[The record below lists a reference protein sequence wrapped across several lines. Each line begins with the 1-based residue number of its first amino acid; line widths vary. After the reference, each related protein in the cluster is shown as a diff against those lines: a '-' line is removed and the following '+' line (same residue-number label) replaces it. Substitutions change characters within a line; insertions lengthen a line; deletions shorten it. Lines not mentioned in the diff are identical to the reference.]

1 MKVEMISEIVAI
13 FRRWNTKL
21 LRQPIFLF
29 FSLIQPLVWFLLFTQ
44 AFSSIGNIPIPG
56 TIPTPGAASALEF
69 YTSTKSYITF
79 FTAAV
84 IIQTIASSALQAG
97 IGLVNDLDSG
107 FMDKMRVAPISK
119 SAILFGKLFSDAIST
134 IIQVAIILLIGLALG
149 VNIAS
154 GILGVLMI
162 MAVAATFGIAWSG
175 ISLFVALTTKSSQT
189 TLSVG
194 LLTTF
199 PLLFLSASVMP
210 LQLLP
215 GWVQQVAKVNPFT
228 YIAQALQNLIIKGFI
243 WDSIGY
249 AFIAILIIGII
260 SLGAST
266 LVFRKKIS

>member
-1 MKVEMISEIVAI
+1 MEWASEVVAV

-44 AFSSIGNIPIPG
+44 AFSAIGNLAIPQPG
-56 TIPTPGAASALEF
+56 GLVKTFKDFTG
-69 YTSTKSYITF
+69 TSSYITF

-97 IGLVNDLDSG
+97 IGLVNDIDSG

-119 SAILFGKLFSDAIST
+119 SSILFGKLFSDAIST
-134 IIQVAIILLIGLALG
+134 IIQVIIILLIGLALG
-149 VNIAS
+149 VSVAS
-154 GILGVLMI
+154 GLLGVLMI
-162 MAVAATFGIAWSG
+162 LVIASTFGIAWSG
-175 ISLFVALTTKSSQT
+175 ISIFVALTTRSSQT

-210 LQLLP
+210 LELLP

-228 YIAQALQNLIIKGFI
+228 YIAQAFQNLIIKGFV
-243 WDSIGY
+243 WDSVGY
-249 AFIAILIIGII
+249 AFVAILIIGII
-260 SLGAST
+260 SLGASI
-266 LVFRKKIS
+266 LVFRKKVS

>member
-1 MKVEMISEIVAI
+1 MEAASEISAI

-44 AFSSIGNIPIPG
+44 AFSSIGKLAIPQQGGLPPLTFQNLTG
-56 TIPTPGAASALEF
+56 TS
-69 YTSTKSYITF
+69 SYITF

-134 IIQVAIILLIGLALG
+134 IIEVIIILVIGLALG

-154 GILGVLMI
+154 GVLGVLLI
-162 MAVAATFGIAWSG
+162 LAIAATFGIAWSG

-210 LQLLP
+210 IELLP
-215 GWVQQVAKVNPFT
+215 SWVQTVARVNPFT
-228 YIAQALQNLIIKGFI
+228 YIAQAFQNLIIKGFV
-243 WDSIGY
+243 WDSVGY
-249 AFIAILIIGII
+249 AFIAILIIGAL
-260 SLGAST
+260 SLGASI

>member
-1 MKVEMISEIVAI
+1 LKMEMISEIVAI

-44 AFSSIGNIPIPG
+44 AFSAIGDIPVFKTLTG
-56 TIPTPGAASALEF
+56 TN
-69 YTSTKSYITF
+69 SYITF

-134 IIQVAIILLIGLALG
+134 IIQVVIILFIGLALG

-154 GILGVLMI
+154 GVVGVLMI
-162 MAVAATFGIAWSG
+162 LVIAATFGIAWSG
-175 ISLFVALTTKSSQT
+175 ISLFIALTTKSSQT

-215 GWVQQVAKVNPFT
+215 SWVQQVAKVNPFT
-228 YIAQALQNLIIKGFI
+228 YIAQAFQNLIIRGFV

-249 AFIAILIIGII
+249 AFIAILIIGVI
-260 SLGAST
+260 SLGASI
-266 LVFRKKIS
+266 LVFRKKVS

>member
-1 MKVEMISEIVAI
+1 MEWASEVAAI
-13 FRRWNTKL
+13 FRRWNVKL
-21 LRQPIFLF
+21 LRQPIYLF

-44 AFSSIGNIPIPG
+44 AFSAIGNIREGPVTFESLTG
-56 TIPTPGAASALEF
+56 TS
-69 YTSTKSYITF
+69 SYITF

-97 IGLVNDLDSG
+97 IGLVNDFDSG

-119 SAILFGKLFSDAIST
+119 TAILFGKLFSDAIST
-134 IIQVAIILLIGLALG
+134 VIQVMIILVIGLVLG
-149 VNIAS
+149 VSIAS

-162 MAVAATFGIAWSG
+162 LAIAAAFGIAWSG
-175 ISLFVALTTKSSQT
+175 ISLFVALATKSSQT

-210 LQLLP
+210 LELLP
-215 GWVQQVAKVNPFT
+215 TWVQQVAKINPFT
-228 YIAQALQNLIIKGFI
+228 YIARAFQNLVIEGFV

-249 AFIAILIIGII
+249 AFIAILIIGAV
-260 SLGAST
+260 SLGASI
-266 LVFRKKIS
+266 LVFRKKVS

>member
-1 MKVEMISEIVAI
+1 LKMEMASEIKAI
-13 FRRWNTKL
+13 FNRWNTKL

-44 AFSSIGNIPIPG
+44 AFSAIGSIPLFQADAG
-56 TIPTPGAASALEF
+56 TS
-69 YTSTKSYITF
+69 SYVTF

-97 IGLVNDLDSG
+97 IGIVNDLDSG

-134 IIQVAIILLIGLALG
+134 MVQVIIILLIGLGIG
-149 VNIAS
+149 VRIAS
-154 GILGVLMI
+154 GVLGVLMI
-162 MAVAATFGIAWSG
+162 LVLAATFGITWSG
-175 ISLFVALTTKSSQT
+175 ISIFVALTTKSSQT

-215 GWVQQVAKVNPFT
+215 TNGVQQVAKVNPFT
-228 YIAQALQNLIIKGFI
+228 YIAQAFQNLIIKGFI

-249 AFIAILIIGII
+249 AFIAIAIIGII
-260 SLGAST
+260 SLGASI

>member
-1 MKVEMISEIVAI
+1 MELATEISAI

-44 AFSSIGNIPIPG
+44 AFSAIGNIPAFKTFTG
-56 TIPTPGAASALEF
+56 TS
-69 YTSTKSYITF
+69 SYITF

-97 IGLVNDLDSG
+97 IGLVNDFDSG

-134 IIQVAIILLIGLALG
+134 IIQVIIILLIGWVLG
-149 VNIAS
+149 VSVSS
-154 GILGVLMI
+154 GIFGVLI
-162 MAVAATFGIAWSG
+162 ILAIAAAFGIAWSG
-175 ISLFVALTTKSSQT
+175 ISLFVALTTMFSQT

-210 LQLLP
+210 LELLP
-215 GWVQQVAKVNPFT
+215 AWVQQVAKINPFT
-228 YIAQALQNLIIKGFI
+228 YIAQAFQNLIIRGFV
-243 WDSIGY
+243 WDSVVY

-260 SLGAST
+260 SLGASI
-266 LVFRKKIS
+266 LVFRKKVS

>member
-1 MKVEMISEIVAI
+1 MEMASEILAI

-56 TIPTPGAASALEF
+56 TIPMPGAESALEF
-69 YTSTKSYITF
+69 YTGAKSYITF

-134 IIQVAIILLIGLALG
+134 IIQVAIILVIGLALG

-162 MAVAATFGIAWSG
+162 MIVAATFGIAW
-175 ISLFVALTTKSSQT
+175 
-189 TLSVG
+189 
-194 LLTTF
+194 
-199 PLLFLSASVMP
+199 
-210 LQLLP
+210 
-215 GWVQQVAKVNPFT
+215 
-228 YIAQALQNLIIKGFI
+228 
-243 WDSIGY
+243 
-249 AFIAILIIGII
+249 
-260 SLGAST
+260 
-266 LVFRKKIS
+266 

>member
-1 MKVEMISEIVAI
+1 LIELVSEILAI

-44 AFSSIGNIPIPG
+44 AFSAIGDIPAFKTLTG
-56 TIPTPGAASALEF
+56 TS
-69 YTSTKSYITF
+69 SYITF

-84 IIQTIASSALQAG
+84 MIQTVASSALQAG
-97 IGLVNDLDSG
+97 IGLVNDFDSG

-119 SAILFGKLFSDAIST
+119 SAILFGKLISDAIST
-134 IIQVAIILLIGLALG
+134 VIQVIIILVIGLALG
-149 VNIAS
+149 VNVAS
-154 GILGVLMI
+154 GILGVFMI
-162 MAVAATFGIAWSG
+162 LIIAAVFGIAWSG

-210 LQLLP
+210 LELLP
-215 GWVQQVAKVNPFT
+215 TWVQQVAKINPFT
-228 YIAQALQNLIIKGFI
+228 YIAQAFQNLIIKGLV
-243 WDSIGY
+243 WESVGY
-249 AFIAILIIGII
+249 AFAAILIIGVI
-260 SLGAST
+260 SLGASI
-266 LVFRKKIS
+266 LVFRKKVS